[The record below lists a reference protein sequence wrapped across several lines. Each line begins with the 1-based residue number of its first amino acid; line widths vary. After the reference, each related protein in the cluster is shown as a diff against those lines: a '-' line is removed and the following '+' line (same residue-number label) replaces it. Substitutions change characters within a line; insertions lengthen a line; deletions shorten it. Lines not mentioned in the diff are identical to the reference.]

1 MMLVYPSYYPDF
13 RCIADRCRHSCCVG
27 WEIDVDAATLA
38 LYRSLEGE
46 LGDRLRRSIADGH
59 FVQDASGRCPFLNDS
74 GLCDLITA
82 CGEGAL
88 CDICYEHPRFRHWYS
103 DREEVG
109 LGLCCEAAVDLL
121 LQQTEPIALVSEGE
135 ECATAA
141 ETAFFEARKE
151 LFAIAQDRS
160 APLTARMERLLEL
173 GGVSLPPLDWR
184 TVYLSLERLDEKWT
198 EELQN
203 LRLLAVVPP
212 DFEREFEHLLW
223 YFLYRHLR
231 PDGIAEGVGLAVLST
246 RIVASLLATGEQ
258 TTKRL
263 ADLVRQYSSE
273 IEYSDQNPTVLA
285 EKITDFRC

>member
-27 WEIDVDAATLA
+27 WEIDVDPATLA
-38 LYRSLEGE
+38 LYDSLEGE

-135 ECATAA
+135 ECATAE
-141 ETAFFEARKE
+141 ETAFFEARK
-151 LFAIAQDRS
+151 
-160 APLTARMERLLEL
+160 
-173 GGVSLPPLDWR
+173 
-184 TVYLSLERLDEKWT
+184 
-198 EELQN
+198 
-203 LRLLAVVPP
+203 
-212 DFEREFEHLLW
+212 
-223 YFLYRHLR
+223 
-231 PDGIAEGVGLAVLST
+231 
-246 RIVASLLATGEQ
+246 
-258 TTKRL
+258 
-263 ADLVRQYSSE
+263 
-273 IEYSDQNPTVLA
+273 
-285 EKITDFRC
+285 